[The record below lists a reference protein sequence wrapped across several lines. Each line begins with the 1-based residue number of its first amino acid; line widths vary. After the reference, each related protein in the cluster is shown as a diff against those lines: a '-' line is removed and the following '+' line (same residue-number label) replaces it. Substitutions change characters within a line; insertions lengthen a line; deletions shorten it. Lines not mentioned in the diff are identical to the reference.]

1 MIKSRIERELLIIE
15 LEVYQLWS
23 TFQIIFMQDY
33 MFSRFMD
40 VQSSNMSM
48 NRMKFVSYEKVDYL
62 VLQDLFLMFICQSVK
77 GHVCLVTW
85 ISQTNTTDYML

>member
-1 MIKSRIERELLIIE
+1 MRIITTLRKMSKSRIERELLIIE

-48 NRMKFVSYEKVDYL
+48 NRMKFVSYEKVGYL
-62 VLQDLFLMFICQSVK
+62 VLQ
-77 GHVCLVTW
+77 H
-85 ISQTNTTDYML
+85 